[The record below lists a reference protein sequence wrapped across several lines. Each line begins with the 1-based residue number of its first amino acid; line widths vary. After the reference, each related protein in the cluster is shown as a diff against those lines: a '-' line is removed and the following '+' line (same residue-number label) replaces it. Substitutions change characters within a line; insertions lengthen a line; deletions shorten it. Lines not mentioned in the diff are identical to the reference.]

1 MGGINDQIDHGQ
13 SGLLV
18 EDPTDLEGFAKAFR
32 VLKDDPA
39 MADRMGR
46 AAQEKVTQR
55 FLAVPRLV
63 EYAGLITSVN
73 GGAGR
78 REA

>member
-1 MGGINDQIDHGQ
+1 MPAAWAG
-13 SGLLV
+13 
-18 EDPTDLEGFAKAFR
+18 R
-32 VLKDDPA
+32 VSCSS
-39 MADRMGR
+39 DRMGR
-46 AAQEKVTQR
+46 AAREKVTQR